1 MVFGKKLLYAKT
13 MMKKLILLGFG
24 LALLIG
30 LPLTIFILQTQTQP
44 TTKAAPVTKFSF
56 SGPTSVAL
64 NQNFDE
70 NLVVD
75 PSGQNQ
81 VSFVKFTFT
90 FDPTY
95 IATIS
100 ATPVSI
106 NQSTYTLLEGPTIT
120 CATLCT
126 ITATISVG
134 SNQNAI
140 IKSPTT
146 IATIHFTALANTPV
160 TGGTQLLFVAGQNQA
175 LSVSTSDQAAENV
188 FESGTPQT
196 ITIGATSGGGA
207 PTDTPVPGSAT
218 DIPTPTGD
226 LGTGPGSDT
235 GSGGTT
241 GTNGTTVACTSFTVD
256 KASGNPPLQSTFTTV
271 GSSPNDT
278 ITQLVVTYGDGSS
291 DTITSGSG
299 IGTGSVN
306 NQITHTYSSN
316 GTFTASASLTTA
328 GGATS
333 DPTTCKLTI
342 TVGNGISSVSATPMV
357 NGKLP
362 STGPGDTFMIV
373 GGAGAVISILG
384 LVVIAAL

>member
-1 MVFGKKLLYAKT
+1 MVFAKKLLYAKT
-13 MMKKLILLGFG
+13 MIKKLILLGFG

-56 SGPTSVAL
+56 SGPTSVNL
-64 NQNFDE
+64 SQNFDE

-95 IATIS
+95 LATIS
-100 ATPVSI
+100 ATPVAI
-106 NQSTYTLLEGPTIT
+106 DQSKYTILEGPTIT

-126 ITATISVG
+126 VTATISVG
-134 SNQNAI
+134 SNQSAI

-146 IATIHFTALANTPV
+146 VATIHFTALANTPV
-160 TGGTQLLFVAGQNQA
+160 SGGTQLLFVAGQNQA
-175 LSVSTSDQAAENV
+175 LSVSTADQAAENV
-188 FESGTPQT
+188 FQSGTPQT
-196 ITIGATSGGGA
+196 ITIGGQSGSGGG
-207 PTDTPVPGSAT
+207 PTDTPAPGQG
-218 DIPTPTGD
+218 TPTDTPAPGTTTGGG
-226 LGTGPGSDT
+226 GTGGT
-235 GSGGTT
+235 G
-241 GTNGTTVACTSFTVD
+241 GTTVACTSFTVD

-271 GSSPNDT
+271 GSSANDT

-291 DTITSGSG
+291 DTVTSGSG

-342 TVGNGISSVSATPMV
+342 TVGNGISSASATPMV